1 MTQLDGRG
9 IVEVS
14 DGGVSVELKGET
26 MTLNIGPQHPS
37 THGVLRLVAE
47 VDGERIAKLEPAIG
61 YMHRG
66 KEKLAEVRTYA
77 QITALINR
85 IDWVSGFANEVAFIR
100 AVEQLMGVEP
110 APRAQMIRLI
120 LTELTRISNHL
131 VFASSYPLEL
141 GAFTPLMWAFRE
153 REHIMDVIES
163 ATGGRFHPNFNR
175 VGGVKPA
182 AGGGKTQKK
191 VSLDLPAGFYAAV
204 ENAMDRAELACDE
217 LDDLVTGNEMIQM
230 RAKGVGII
238 SYDDV
243 IAYGISGPNARA
255 SGVPTDLRKLETGL
269 LPYEGIDFDVITRE
283 NGDAFDRYLVRILE
297 IRESIKIVRQAIG
310 SVPDGPLQAKVPRV
324 LKVPPGS
331 IYVRAENPKGEMG
344 YYIVSQGG
352 RIPYRVKI
360 RSASFSNISILS
372 KVAVGQLIPDLV
384 ATMGSLDFVLG
395 DVDR

>member
-1 MTQLDGRG
+1 MTQLDSRG

-14 DGGVSVELKGET
+14 DGGVSVELRGES

-37 THGVLRLVAE
+37 THGVLRLVAD
-47 VDGERIAKLEPAIG
+47 VDGERITKLEPTIG

-66 KEKLAEVRTYA
+66 YEKLAEVRTYP
-77 QITALINR
+77 QIMTLINR
-85 IDWVSGFANEVAFIR
+85 IDWVSGFANEVAFVR
-100 AVEQLMGVEP
+100 AVEKLMDIEP
-110 APRAQMIRLI
+110 AERAQMIRLV

-141 GAFTPLMWAFRE
+141 GAATPLMYAMRDRE
-153 REHIMDVIES
+153 FVLDIIES
-163 ATGGRFHPNFNR
+163 VTGGRFHPNFNR

-204 ENAMDRAELACDE
+204 EKAMDRAERSCDE
-217 LDDLVTGNEMIQM
+217 LDSLVTGNEMIQV
-230 RAKGVGII
+230 RTKGVGLI
-238 SYDDV
+238 SYEDAV
-243 IAYGISGPNARA
+243 AFGISGPNARA
-255 SGVPTDLRKLETGL
+255 SGVTTDLRKDEHDL
-269 LPYEGIDFDVITRE
+269 LPYDGIDFDVVTKE
-283 NGDAFDRYLVRILE
+283 EGDAYSRYLVRIGE
-297 IRESIKIVRQAIG
+297 IRQSVKIVRQAIH
-310 SVPDGPLQAKVPRV
+310 SMPSGPLQAKVPRV
-324 LKVPPGS
+324 LKVPAGRV
-331 IYVRAENPKGEMG
+331 YVRAENPKGEMG
-344 YYIVSQGG
+344 YYVISQGG

-360 RSASFSNISILS
+360 RSASFSNISVMG

>member
-1 MTQLDGRG
+1 MTQLDSRG

-14 DGGVSVELKGET
+14 DGGVSIDLKGET

-47 VDGERIAKLEPAIG
+47 VDGERISKLEPAIG

-85 IDWVSGFANEVAFIR
+85 IDWISGFANEVAFIR
-100 AVEQLMGVEP
+100 AVEKLMGIEP
-110 APRAQMIRLI
+110 TPRAQYIRLI

-141 GAFTPLMWAFRE
+141 GATTPLMWAFRE
-153 REHIMDVIES
+153 REHIMDVMES
-163 ATGGRFHPNFNR
+163 VTGGRFHPNFNR
-175 VGGVKPA
+175 VGGVKPTY
-182 AGGGKTQKK
+182 GGGKTQKK
-191 VSLDLPAGFYAAV
+191 VTLDLPAGFYAAV
-204 ENAMDRAELACDE
+204 EKAMDRAELACDE
-217 LDDLVTGNEMIQM
+217 LDGLVTGNEMIQI
-230 RAKGVGII
+230 RAKNVGVI
-238 SYDDV
+238 SYEDAV
-243 IAYGISGPNARA
+243 SYGISGPNARA
-255 SGVPTDLRKLETGL
+255 SGVDFDLRKEEEGL
-269 LPYEGIDFDVITRE
+269 LPYEDFDFDAIVTH
-283 NGDAFDRYLVRILE
+283 NGDAFDRWVVRIRE

-310 SVPDGPLQAKVPRV
+310 SVPPGPLQAKVPRV

-352 RIPYRVKI
+352 RVPYRVKI
-360 RSASFSNISILS
+360 RSASFSNISIMS
-372 KVAVGQLIPDLV
+372 KIAVGQLIPDLV

>member
-1 MTQLDGRG
+1 MTQLDRRG

-14 DGGVSVELKGET
+14 DGGVSVDIKGES

-47 VDGERIAKLEPAIG
+47 VDGERISKLDPAIG

-66 KEKLAEVRTYA
+66 NEKLAEVRNYA

-100 AVEQLMGVEP
+100 AVEKLMGIEP
-110 APRAQMIRLI
+110 TPRAQMIRLI

-141 GAFTPLMWAFRE
+141 GAATPLMWAFRE
-153 REHIMDVIES
+153 REYIMDVIES

-175 VGGVKPA
+175 VGGVKAA

-217 LDDLVTGNEMIQM
+217 LDQLVTGNEMIQI
-230 RAKGVGII
+230 RAKNVGVI
-238 SYDDV
+238 SYEDA

-255 SGVPTDLRKLETGL
+255 SGVTTDLRKLETGL
-269 LPYEGIDFDVITRE
+269 LPYEGLDFDVVTRE
-283 NGDAFDRYLVRILE
+283 NGDSYDRYIVRVLE

-310 SVPDGPLQAKVPRV
+310 SVPSGPLQAKVPRV
-324 LKVPPGS
+324 LKVPPGT

-360 RSASFSNISILS
+360 RSASFSNISMMS
-372 KVAVGQLIPDLV
+372 KIAVGQLIPDLV

>member
-1 MTQLDGRG
+1 MD
-9 IVEVS
+9 
-14 DGGVSVELKGET
+14 
-26 MTLNIGPQHPS
+26 
-37 THGVLRLVAE
+37 
-47 VDGERIAKLEPAIG
+47 
-61 YMHRG
+61 
-66 KEKLAEVRTYA
+66 
-77 QITALINR
+77 
-85 IDWVSGFANEVAFIR
+85 
-100 AVEQLMGVEP
+100 VEP
-110 APRAQMIRLI
+110 TPRAQYIRLI

-141 GAFTPLMWAFRE
+141 GAATPLMWAFRE

-182 AGGGKTQKK
+182 AGGGKMQKK

-217 LDDLVTGNEMIQM
+217 LDELVTGNEIIQA
-230 RAKGVGII
+230 RAKKVGII
-238 SYDDV
+238 SYEDAV
-243 IAYGISGPNARA
+243 AYGISGPNARA
-255 SGVPTDLRKLETGL
+255 SGVEFDLRKQEDDL
-269 LPYEGIDFDVITRE
+269 LPYGDFDFDVAVRT
-283 NGDAFDRYLVRILE
+283 NGDSYDRYLVRIDE

-310 SVPDGPLQAKVPRV
+310 NVPSGPLQSKVPRV
-324 LKVPPGS
+324 LKVPSGTT
-331 IYVRAENPKGEMG
+331 YVRAENPKGEMG

-372 KVAVGQLIPDLV
+372 KVAVGLLIPDLV

>member
-1 MTQLDGRG
+1 MTQLDKRG

-47 VDGERIAKLEPAIG
+47 VDGERISKLEPAIG

-66 KEKLAEVRTYA
+66 KEKLAEVRNYA

-110 APRAQMIRLI
+110 TPRAQMIRLI

-141 GAFTPLMWAFRE
+141 GAATPLMWAFRE
-153 REHIMDVIES
+153 REHIMDVIEG

-191 VSLDLPAGFYAAV
+191 VSLDLPSGFYAGV
-204 ENAMDRAELACDE
+204 ENAMDRAEVACDE
-217 LDDLVTGNEMIQM
+217 LDELVTGNEMIQL
-230 RAKGVGII
+230 RAKNVGVIT
-238 SYDDV
+238 YEEA

-255 SGVPTDLRKLETGL
+255 SGVPTDLRTLEHDL
-269 LPYEGIDFDVITRE
+269 LPYDDFDFDVITRE
-283 NGDAFDRYLVRILE
+283 NGDSYDRYVVRVLE

-324 LKVPPGS
+324 LKVPAGTV
-331 IYVRAENPKGEMG
+331 YVRAENPKGEMG

-360 RSASFSNISILS
+360 RSASFSNISIMS
-372 KVAVGQLIPDLV
+372 KLAVGQLIPDLV

>member
-1 MTQLDGRG
+1 
-9 IVEVS
+9 
-14 DGGVSVELKGET
+14 

-66 KEKLAEVRTYA
+66 KEKLAEARTYA
-77 QITALINR
+77 QITALVNR

-100 AVEQLMGVEP
+100 AVEKLMGIEP
-110 APRAQMIRLI
+110 TERAQMIRLI

-141 GAFTPLMWAFRE
+141 GAATPLMWAFRE

-163 ATGGRFHPNFNR
+163 VTGGRFHPNFNR

-204 ENAMDRAELACDE
+204 ENAMDRAEVAADE
-217 LDDLVTGNEMIQM
+217 LDGLITGNEIIQV
-230 RAKGVGII
+230 RAKGVGVI
-238 SYDDV
+238 SKEDAID
-243 IAYGISGPNARA
+243 YGISGPNARA
-255 SGVPTDLRKLETGL
+255 SGVTTDLRKLEPDL
-269 LPYEGIDFDVITRE
+269 LPYEGLDFDVIVGE
-283 NGDAFDRYLVRILE
+283 KGDSFDRYVVRIKE

-310 SVPDGPLQAKVPRV
+310 SVPAGPLRAKVPRV

-331 IYVRAENPKGEMG
+331 IYVRSENPKGEMG
-344 YYIVSQGG
+344 YYIVSEGG

-360 RSASFSNISILS
+360 RTASFSNISIMS

>member
-1 MTQLDGRG
+1 MTQLDSRG

-14 DGGVSVELKGET
+14 DGGVSVEIKGEA

-37 THGVLRLVAE
+37 THGVLRLIAE
-47 VDGERIAKLEPAIG
+47 VDGERISRLDPAIG

-66 KEKLAEVRTYA
+66 KEKLSEVRTYA

-100 AVEQLMGVEP
+100 AVEKLAGIEP
-110 APRAQMIRLI
+110 TPRAQMIRLI
-120 LTELTRISNHL
+120 LAELTRISNHL

-141 GAFTPLMWAFRE
+141 GAATPLMWAFRE

-163 ATGGRFHPNFNR
+163 VTGGRFHPNFNR

-191 VSLDLPAGFYAAV
+191 VTLDLPAGFYAAV
-204 ENAMDRAELACDE
+204 ENAMDKAELACDE
-217 LDDLVTGNEMIQM
+217 LDELVTGNEMIQI
-230 RAKGVGII
+230 RTKDVGVI
-238 SYDDV
+238 SYEDAV
-243 IAYGISGPNARA
+243 AYGISGPNARA
-255 SGVPTDLRKLETGL
+255 SGVPTDLRRVEDDL
-269 LPYEGIDFDVITRE
+269 LPYDDLDFDVITRE
-283 NGDAFDRYLVRILE
+283 NGDSFDRYLVRIAE
-297 IRESIKIVRQAIG
+297 IRESIKIVRQAVG
-310 SVPDGPLQAKVPRV
+310 SVPSGPLQAKVPRV

-344 YYIVSQGG
+344 YYVVSQGG

-360 RSASFSNISILS
+360 RSASFSNISIMS

>member
-1 MTQLDGRG
+1 MTQLDRGG

-14 DGGVSVELKGET
+14 DGGVSVELRGET

-37 THGVLRLVAE
+37 THGVLRLIAE
-47 VDGERIAKLEPAIG
+47 VDGERISKLDPAIG

-100 AVEQLMGVEP
+100 AVEKLMGVEP
-110 APRAQMIRLI
+110 TPRAQMIRLI

-141 GAFTPLMWAFRE
+141 GAATPLMWAFRE
-153 REHIMDVIES
+153 REHVMDVIES

-217 LDDLVTGNEMIQM
+217 LDQLVTGNEMIQM
-230 RAKGVGII
+230 RAIGVGVI
-238 SYDDV
+238 SYDDAN
-243 IAYGISGPNARA
+243 AYGISGPNARA
-255 SGVPTDLRKLETGL
+255 SGVNVDLRKLEDGL
-269 LPYEGIDFDVITRE
+269 LPYGDVDFDVITRD
-283 NGDAFDRYLVRILE
+283 NGDSYDRYLVRVLE

-310 SVPDGPLQAKVPRV
+310 SVPSGPLQAKVPRV
-324 LKVPPGS
+324 LKVPPGTV
-331 IYVRAENPKGEMG
+331 YVRAENPKGEMG

-372 KVAVGQLIPDLV
+372 KLAVGQLIPDLV

>member
-1 MTQLDGRG
+1 MTRFDSRG

-14 DGGVSVELKGET
+14 DGGVSIELKGET

-47 VDGERIAKLEPAIG
+47 VDGERIAKLEPTIG

-66 KEKLAEVRTYA
+66 NEKLAEARTYA
-77 QITALINR
+77 QINALINR

-100 AVEQLMGVEP
+100 AVEKLMGVEP
-110 APRAQMIRLI
+110 TPRAQYIRLI

-141 GAFTPLMWAFRE
+141 GAATPLMWAFRE
-153 REHIMDVIES
+153 REHLMDVIES
-163 ATGGRFHPNFNR
+163 LTGGRFHPNFNR

-191 VSLDLPAGFYAAV
+191 VSLDLPSGFYASV
-204 ENAMDRAELACDE
+204 ENAMDHAEIACDE
-217 LDDLVTGNEMIQM
+217 LDQLVTGNEMIHA
-230 RAKGVGII
+230 RAKGVGVI
-238 SYDDV
+238 SYDDAV
-243 IAYGISGPNARA
+243 AYGISGPNARA
-255 SGVPTDLRKLETGL
+255 SGVDFDLRTQEDDL
-269 LPYEGIDFDVITRE
+269 LPYRDFDFDVITLDG
-283 NGDAFDRYLVRILE
+283 GDSFDRYLVRMLE

-310 SVPDGPLQAKVPRV
+310 SVPSGPLQAKVPRV
-324 LKVPPGS
+324 LKVPPGT

-360 RSASFSNISILS
+360 RSASFSNIAILS

-384 ATMGSLDFVLG
+384 STMGSLDFVLG